1 MELQNNPKIFFSP
14 EAHIYLMD
22 DKELIGVTSLMKKH
36 GLSPDY
42 SDIPDAVLRKAA
54 DEGTRLHKIIEDYD
68 NGETILTSEFLD
80 EYREICRNNGLVF
93 ACNELLVSDEE
104 TVASMIDGVYKGSKP
119 DTFILVDYK
128 STQKIHWRS
137 ISWQLSIYKVLFE
150 RQFPGAKV
158 ESVKVLHLDQK
169 RDKVLGLYSV
179 DEIPE
184 AEVDALLLAEKE
196 GRIYVDENDIPS
208 AYLVLQEQEL
218 ATYVANATKIAELKA
233 VIKELE
239 KAMKAQDEKV
249 RIYMEDNNI
258 ETMSAPGGEFK
269 LKKSYTQERVDSN
282 MLKEK
287 WPSIWKAVRKTI
299 TVNGSISFKN
309 K

>member
-169 RDKVLGLYSV
+169 RDTVLGLYSV